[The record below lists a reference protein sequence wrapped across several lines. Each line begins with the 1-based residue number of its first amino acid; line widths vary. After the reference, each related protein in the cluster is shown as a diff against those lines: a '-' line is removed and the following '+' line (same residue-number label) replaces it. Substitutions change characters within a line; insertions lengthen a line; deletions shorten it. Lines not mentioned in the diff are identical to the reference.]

1 MIIREKIDIEK
12 LINNSNNYYPDRIKF
27 CIDRKRKVVSVD
39 EEYHIDMENELFSDG
54 SKDEV
59 IFGGDILFY
68 PEVSVLWEAH
78 PNINRNMQLGIGKG
92 RELTDTKL
100 IDELFDILKEWIK

>member
-1 MIIREKIDIEK
+1 MILREKIDIEK

-54 SKDEV
+54 SKTP
-59 IFGGDILFY
+59 ILNY
-68 PEVSVLWEAH
+68 W
-78 PNINRNMQLGIGKG
+78 MQFEKAVV
-92 RELTDTKL
+92 
-100 IDELFDILKEWIK
+100 